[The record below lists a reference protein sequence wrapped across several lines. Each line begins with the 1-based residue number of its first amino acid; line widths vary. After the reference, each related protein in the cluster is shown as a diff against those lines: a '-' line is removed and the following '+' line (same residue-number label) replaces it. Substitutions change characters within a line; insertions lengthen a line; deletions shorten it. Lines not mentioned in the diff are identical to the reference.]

1 MPHHTLQHWYK
12 KIKLLYVIENF
23 SIAKDI
29 FDTYYLHILLKKKY
43 LHDFR
48 VENNYQQQQLTFSV
62 RLPIKDHNHWQES
75 PTELVVNDNVAQLV
89 YPETEH
95 TTGKENMRALK
106 Y

>member
-1 MPHHTLQHWYK
+1 MFLC
-12 KIKLLYVIENF
+12 
-23 SIAKDI
+23 
-29 FDTYYLHILLKKKY
+29 
-43 LHDFR
+43 LHDFC

-95 TTGKENMRALK
+95 TTGKENIICVS
-106 Y
+106 